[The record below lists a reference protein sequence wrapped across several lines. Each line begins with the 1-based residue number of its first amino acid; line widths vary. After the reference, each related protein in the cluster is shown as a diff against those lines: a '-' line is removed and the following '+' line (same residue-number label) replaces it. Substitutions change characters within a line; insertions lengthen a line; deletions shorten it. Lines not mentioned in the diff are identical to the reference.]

1 MSLIAF
7 YWQNNDSIRL
17 VVRIQINELINH
29 RASKIQRNTS
39 FYPLACKTIAFKG
52 KTIAFDYIQ
61 FLVSE
66 LEVVIDSTNS
76 TDRT

>member
-1 MSLIAF
+1 MIVFDSL
-7 YWQNNDSIRL
+7 L
-17 VVRIQINELINH
+17 ERIQINELINH